1 MNKTKKTTFIL
12 IAVFTIIV
20 LVADII
26 LVSRGTYLTPLFST
40 LTVVMTWLTFL
51 MQQKSDKSD

>member
-51 MQQKSDKSD
+51 MQHKSDKSD